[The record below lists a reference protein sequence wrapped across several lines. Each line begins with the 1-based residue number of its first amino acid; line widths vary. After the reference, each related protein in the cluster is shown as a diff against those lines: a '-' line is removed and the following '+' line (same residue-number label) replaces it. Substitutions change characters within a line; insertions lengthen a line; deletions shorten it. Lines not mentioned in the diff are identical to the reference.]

1 MPIWP
6 LIASLA
12 AQTLATMALF
22 SLPAIAPV
30 VASALH
36 VSGELV
42 GLFVALAYGVGIIS
56 ALLSPG
62 FIHRYGGV
70 LALQGV
76 LGATA
81 FMLLLA
87 AGGSIA
93 WLGVAAVV
101 LGLGYGAAAPASTHL
116 LVPHTP
122 ARVFNMV
129 MSMRQIGV
137 PLGGVLGSLLLPPLV
152 LWIGWREALLAEVPA
167 VLLLI
172 ILLQIPRRRWDS
184 DLQPGLRLIGRTLL
198 APFGLL
204 RSTPMRRLSVG
215 SFIYSGMQLCFVAF
229 MTTHLTRV
237 AGFDLV
243 GAGRALALYQV
254 TGAASRPVWGW
265 IADRW
270 ITPART
276 LALHG
281 FGMAAA
287 GLAAGAFAPHWNH
300 ALVLLVVAIA
310 GTTAGGYTGVAY
322 AEYAHLGGTRR
333 TEATG
338 LGTAVMFAGVLL
350 IPPGFGAVVAASG
363 GYALA
368 YTTLAVLAL
377 ASAVLLCLAPCRH
390 RAAKT

>member
-1 MPIWP
+1 MPLWP

-22 SLPAIAPV
+22 SLPAIAPA
-30 VASALH
+30 VAAALH

-42 GLFVALAYGVGIIS
+42 GLFVAVAYGVGIVS

-70 LALQGV
+70 RALQGV
-76 LGATA
+76 LIATVA
-81 FMLLLA
+81 MLLLA
-87 AGGSIA
+87 AGGSVA
-93 WLGVAAVV
+93 WLGLAAVV

-116 LVPHTP
+116 LVPQTP

-129 MSMRQIGV
+129 MSLRQIGV

-152 LWIGWREALLAEVPA
+152 LHIGWRAALLAEIPA

-172 ILLQIPRRRWDS
+172 ALLQIPRHRWDTNR
-184 DLQPGLRLIGRTLL
+184 QPRRRPIGRTLL
-198 APFGLL
+198 APFRLL
-204 RSTPMRRLSVG
+204 RHGPMLRLSAA
-215 SFIYSGMQLCFVAF
+215 SFVYSGTQLCFVAF
-229 MTTHLTRV
+229 ITTQLTRT
-237 AGFDLV
+237 ADFDLV
-243 GAGRALALYQV
+243 GAGRALALYQIA
-254 TGAASRPVWGW
+254 GAATRPVWGW

-270 ITPART
+270 MTPART

-287 GLAAGAFAPHWNH
+287 AAAAGAFARHWSH
-300 ALVLLVVAIA
+300 AVVLLVIAVA
-310 GTTAGGYTGVAY
+310 GGTAGGYTGVAY

-350 IPPGFGAVVAASG
+350 IPPGFGATVAASG
-363 GYALA
+363 GYTLA
-368 YTTLAVLAL
+368 YTSLAVLAL
-377 ASAVLLCLAPCRH
+377 ASAVLLCLAPCQR
-390 RAAKT
+390 RAAPI